1 MTDINGPDGQSRDPL
16 QGTVKP
22 AHEPSL
28 FPRLGF
34 GEWIVFAI
42 LAGVIAATNIYT
54 TLLIGWGDT
63 GSIVAVLA
71 AVLLLGLISKHKPSI
86 HTLNLG
92 QTMVSA
98 GGSVG
103 FAVASYAAVLIIR
116 PDFDPPAH
124 LLIPLFATM
133 GMLGAIIGSTV
144 RKRMVGYF
152 FPSGTACAVIQKSVT
167 EPVPEGRTSP
177 VLLLTIWGSIAA
189 LLTIPTKIALAARDA
204 MGNKIVENGET
215 VFEKHAIWYDQY
227 VGNWIHGV
235 RESVEAFTY
244 TASSAVGRMWER
256 IFSRDALYDLGV
268 GVDPLYYGIGI
279 VVGPRVGLGML
290 IGALSVPWLIVPGL
304 MVPGAPGELQVT
316 DSVGDWVKWIAI
328 AVMTLPTFATIV
340 FAYFFRTPPVIPA
353 GFTPG
358 RTAYKAPASRNFVYG
373 MVAVVCAG
381 AICYLAMEVF
391 KCPWWVAAPTIV
403 IAWPLCIVNGRV
415 TGDTDINPV
424 RLVAIV
430 LLSGFFWLI
439 TREAGLAGDE
449 AAIAMLGM
457 AVIGGTLAACAVD
470 MMQDYR
476 TGYLVDA
483 DPVHQTSV
491 QFVGTIVGAIVAI
504 PVLSMLV
511 GELGIG
517 EGSGLAAPGAQVW
530 AQMAE
535 AMAGGFDP
543 SSPLLWA
550 IGIVSVIGSVYA
562 FLTVW
567 PVTAPWMP
575 SLFGLGIGMLV
586 GVETSMG
593 IFLGGVL
600 KWLVTLWYKRGKT
613 GPEAKEAQQH
623 ASNDTMLAGASV
635 FAAGAVLSILLI
647 VVVQIM
653 KAGGLDWFR
662 IAGGH

>member
-1 MTDINGPDGQSRDPL
+1 MTDSDGQGVPSEMPE
-16 QGTVKP
+16 QGSVEP
-22 AHEPSL
+22 AHSPSL
-28 FPRLGF
+28 FPSLGF
-34 GEWIVFAI
+34 GEWLVFAL

-63 GSIVAVLA
+63 GSIIAVLA
-71 AVLLLGLISKHKPSI
+71 AVLLLGLISKHKPSV

-116 PDFDPPAH
+116 PEFNPPAH

-133 GMLGAIIGSTV
+133 GLLGAIVGSTV

-152 FPSGTACAVIQKSVT
+152 FPSGTACAVIQRSVT
-167 EPVPEGRTSP
+167 EPVPEGRTNP
-177 VLLLTIWGSIAA
+177 VTLLTIWGTLAA
-189 LLTIPTKIALAARDA
+189 ILTVPTKITLAAKDA
-204 MGNKIVENGET
+204 LGNKLVEDGET
-215 VFEKHAIWYDQY
+215 VFEGHAIWQDQV
-227 VGNWIHGV
+227 VGKWIHGA
-235 RESVEAFTY
+235 RETAEAFVY
-244 TASSAVGRMWER
+244 TATSAVGRMTER
-256 IFSRDALYDLGV
+256 IFSREASYDLGV

-290 IGALSVPWLIVPGL
+290 LGALSVPWLIAPGL
-304 MVPGAPGELQVT
+304 GGSSEVT
-316 DSVGDWVKWIAI
+316 DSVGDWVKWLAI
-328 AVMTLPTFATIV
+328 AVMTLPTFATIL
-340 FAYFFRTPPVIPA
+340 FAYFFRTPPVIPP

-358 RTAYKAPASRNFVYG
+358 RTAYRAPASRTFVYG
-373 MVAVVCAG
+373 MVGVVSAG
-381 AICYLAMEVF
+381 VICYLAMEVF

-403 IAWPLCIVNGRV
+403 IAWPLCVVNGRV

-504 PVLSMLV
+504 PMLDMLV

-530 AQMAE
+530 AEMAE
-535 AMAGGFDP
+535 AMSGGFDP
-543 SSPLLWA
+543 SNVLLWA
-550 IGIVSVIGSVYA
+550 IGIVSVLGSVYA

-567 PVTAPWMP
+567 PVTAGWMP
-575 SLFGLGIGMLV
+575 SLFGIGIGMLV

-600 KWLVTLWYKRGKT
+600 KWLVTLWYKRGKSGDAAAT
-613 GPEAKEAQQH
+613 AQQH
-623 ASNDTMLAGASV
+623 AGNDSMLAGASV

-647 VVVQIM
+647 VAVQILERM
-653 KAGGLDWFR
+653 GLDLFR
-662 IAGGH
+662 IAGH

>member
-1 MTDINGPDGQSRDPL
+1 MTDNGDQGGQPNDPL
-16 QGTVKP
+16 KGTVKP

-34 GEWIVFAI
+34 GEWLVFAI

-63 GSIVAVLA
+63 GSIIAVLA
-71 AVLLLGLISKHKPSI
+71 AVLLLGLISKKKPSI

-116 PDFDPPAH
+116 PEFDPPVQ

-133 GMLGAIIGSTV
+133 GLLGAIIGSTV

-177 VLLLTIWGSIAA
+177 VLLLGIWGGIAA
-189 LLTIPTKIALAARDA
+189 ILTIPTKIALAAKDA
-204 MGNKIVENGET
+204 LGNKIVENGKT
-215 VFEKHAIWYDQY
+215 VFESHAIWFDQN
-227 VGNWIHGV
+227 VGNWIHGA
-235 RESVEAFTY
+235 RETVEQFKY
-244 TASSAVGRMWER
+244 TASTALGRMVER
-256 IFSRDALYDLGV
+256 IFSKEATYDLGI
-268 GVDPLYYGIGI
+268 GVDPLFYGIGI
-279 VVGPRVGLGML
+279 VVGPKIGLGML

-304 MVPGAPGELQVT
+304 MVPGVPGELQVT
-316 DSVGDWVKWIAI
+316 DGIGDWVKWLAIAI
-328 AVMTLPTFATIV
+328 MTLPTFATIV

-358 RTAYKAPASRNFVYG
+358 RTAYKAPASRSFVYG
-373 MVAVVCAG
+373 MIAVISAG
-381 AICYLAMEVF
+381 VICYLAMEIF
-391 KCPWWVAAPTIV
+391 RCPWWVAAPTIV

-457 AVIGGTLAACAVD
+457 AVIGGTLASCAVD

-504 PVLSMLV
+504 PVLNMLV
-511 GELGIG
+511 GQMGIG
-517 EGSGLAAPGAQVW
+517 ENSGLPAPGAQVW
-530 AQMAE
+530 AEMART
-535 AMAGGFDP
+535 MSGGFDP

-550 IGIVSVIGSVYA
+550 IGIVSIVGSVYA

-567 PVTAPWMP
+567 PATAPWMP
-575 SLFGLGIGMLV
+575 SLFGIGIGMLV

-593 IFLGGVL
+593 IFLGGLL
-600 KWLVTLWYKRGKT
+600 KWLVTLWYKRGKS
-613 GPEAKEAQQH
+613 GPEAKEARQH
-623 ASNDTMLAGASV
+623 ASNDTMLAGASI
-635 FAAGAVLSILLI
+635 FAAAAVLSIVLI
-647 VVVQIM
+647 VVVQILS
-653 KAGGLDWFR
+653 ANGIDWFR

>member
-1 MTDINGPDGQSRDPL
+1 MTDSAGQGRQVEDPR

-22 AHEPSL
+22 PHEPSF
-28 FPRLGF
+28 FPRLEVGA
-34 GEWIVFAI
+34 WIVFAV
-42 LAGVIAATNIYT
+42 LAGLIAATNIYT
-54 TLLIGWGDT
+54 TLLIGWADT
-63 GSIVAVLA
+63 GSIIAVLA
-71 AVLLLGLISKHKPSI
+71 AVLLLGVFSRHKPSI

-103 FAVASYAAVLIIR
+103 FAVASYAAVRIIR
-116 PDFDPPAH
+116 PDFHPH
-124 LLIPLFATM
+124 WSLLIPLFATM
-133 GMLGAIIGSTV
+133 GLLGAIVGSTV
-144 RKRMVGYF
+144 RKRMVGHF
-152 FPSGTACAVIQKSVT
+152 FPSGTACAVIQRSVT
-167 EPVPEGRTSP
+167 EPVPEGRRSP
-177 VLLLTIWGSIAA
+177 VSLLVIWGSIAA
-189 LLTIPTKIALAARDA
+189 LLTIPTKIALAAKDA
-204 MGNKIVENGET
+204 LGHKLVENGKT
-215 VFEKHAIWYDQY
+215 VFESHSIWQDQ
-227 VGNWIHGV
+227 VIGNWILGA
-235 RESVEAFTY
+235 RKSVEAFTY
-244 TASSAVGRMWER
+244 NATTALGRMGER
-256 IFSRDALYDLGV
+256 IFSKEALYDLGI

-304 MVPGAPGELQVT
+304 SGNSPVT
-316 DSVGDWVKWIAI
+316 DPLGDWVKWLAI

-340 FAYFFRTPPVIPA
+340 FAYFFRTPPIVPA

-358 RTAYKAPASRNFVYG
+358 RTAYVAPAARSLVYG

-381 AICYLAMEVF
+381 LICYLAMAVF
-391 KCPWWVAAPTIV
+391 RCPWWVAAPTIV

-439 TREAGLAGDE
+439 TRQAGLAGDD

-457 AVIGGTLAACAVD
+457 AVIGGTLASCAVD

-504 PVLSMLV
+504 PLLDLLV
-511 GELGIG
+511 GQMGIG
-517 EGSGLAAPGAQVW
+517 ENSGLPAPGAQVW
-530 AQMAE
+530 AEMAKT
-535 AMAGGFDP
+535 MAGGFDP
-543 SSPLLWA
+543 SSHLLWA
-550 IGIVSVIGSVYA
+550 IAIVSVVGSLYA

-567 PVTAPWMP
+567 PKTAAWMP

-600 KWLVTLWYKRGKT
+600 KWLVTRWYKRGKT
-613 GPEAKEAQQH
+613 GAAALEAQEH

-635 FAAGAVLSILLI
+635 FAAGAILSILLI
-647 VVVQIM
+647 LVVQLM
-653 KAGGLDWFR
+653 KAGGLDGFR
-662 IAGGH
+662 IAGAH

>member
-1 MTDINGPDGQSRDPL
+1 MTESDGQGGQPDVPE
-16 QGTVKP
+16 QGSKQP
-22 AHEPSL
+22 AHAPSV
-28 FPRLGF
+28 FPSLGF
-34 GEWIVFAI
+34 GEWLVFAV

-63 GSIVAVLA
+63 GSIIAVLA
-71 AVLLLGLISKHKPSI
+71 AVLLLGLISKHKPSV

-116 PDFDPPAH
+116 PDFHPPTH

-133 GMLGAIIGSTV
+133 GLLGAIVGSTV

-167 EPVPEGRTSP
+167 EPVPKGRTSP
-177 VLLLTIWGSIAA
+177 VTLLTLWGGLAA
-189 LLTIPTKIALAARDA
+189 LLTVPTKIALALK
-204 MGNKIVENGET
+204 GPEGEKVLDEDGAT
-215 VFEKHAIWYDQY
+215 VFEDHAIWQDQNI
-227 VGNWIHGV
+227 GEWIHGV
-235 RESVEAFTY
+235 REQAAEFVH
-244 TASSAVGRMWER
+244 TAASAVGRMGER
-256 IFSRDALYDLGV
+256 IFSREALYDMGV

-279 VVGPRVGLGML
+279 VVGPRIGLGML
-290 IGALSVPWLIVPGL
+290 LGALAVPWLIIPGL
-304 MVPGAPGELQVT
+304 SGSSTVPDNP
-316 DSVGDWVKWIAI
+316 GDWVKWLAI

-340 FAYFFRTPPVIPA
+340 FAYLFRTPPVIPP

-358 RTAYKAPASRNFVYG
+358 VTAYTAPAKRSFVYG
-373 MVAVVCAG
+373 MVAVLSALG
-381 AICYLAMEVF
+381 IGWLAWEIFQVPF
-391 KCPWWVAAPTIV
+391 YVSGITIL
-403 IAWPLCIVNGRV
+403 IAWPLCVVNGRV

-439 TREAGLAGDE
+439 TDQAGLAGDE

-457 AVIGGTLAACAVD
+457 AVVGGTLAACAVD

-491 QFVGTIVGAIVAI
+491 QFVGTVVGAIVAI
-504 PVLSMLV
+504 PVLNMLV
-511 GELGIG
+511 ASEGIG
-517 EGSGLAAPGAQVW
+517 PGSGLTAPGAQVW
-530 AQMAE
+530 ATMAE

-543 SSPLLWA
+543 SSTLLWA
-550 IGIVSVIGSVYA
+550 IGIVSVVGSVYA

-567 PVTAPWMP
+567 PKTALWMP
-575 SLFGLGIGMLV
+575 SLFGIGIGMLV

-600 KWLVTLWYKRGKT
+600 KWVVTLWYKRGKS
-613 GPEAKEAQQH
+613 GDAAADAQQH
-623 ASNDTMLAGASV
+623 AGNDTMLAGASV

-653 KAGGLDWFR
+653 VAYDIDLFR
-662 IAGGH
+662 IAGH

>member
-1 MTDINGPDGQSRDPL
+1 MTKSDGQRGQPDDPL
-16 QGTVKP
+16 QGSVKP

-34 GEWIVFAI
+34 GEWLVFAI

-63 GSIVAVLA
+63 GSIIAVLA
-71 AVLLLGLISKHKPSI
+71 AVLLLGLISKHKPDI

-103 FAVASYAAVLIIR
+103 FAVASYAAVMIIR
-116 PDFDPPAH
+116 PDFRPPPH
-124 LLIPLFATM
+124 LLIPLFATL
-133 GMLGAIIGSTV
+133 GLLGAIIGSTV

-167 EPVPEGRTSP
+167 EPVPAGRVSP
-177 VLLLTIWGSIAA
+177 VLMLAIWGGIAA
-189 LLTIPTKIALAARDA
+189 ILTIPTKIALALKDA
-204 MGNKIVENGET
+204 AGNKVVVDGQT
-215 VFEKHAIWYDQY
+215 VFESHAIWQNQSI
-227 VGNWIHGV
+227 GNWIHGV
-235 RESVEAFTY
+235 RESAEAFVY
-244 TASSAVGRMWER
+244 TSTSAVGRMAER
-256 IFSRDALYDLGV
+256 IFSREATYDLGI

-279 VVGPRVGLGML
+279 VVGPKVGLGML
-290 IGALSVPWLIVPGL
+290 LGALSVPWLIVPGL
-304 MVPGAPGELQVT
+304 SGNSQVT
-316 DSVGDWVKWIAI
+316 DSPGDWVKWLAI
-328 AVMTLPTFATIV
+328 AVMTLPTFATIA
-340 FAYFFRTPPVIPA
+340 FAYFFRTPPVIPP

-358 RTAYKAPASRNFVYG
+358 RTAYEAPASRSFVYG
-373 MVAVVCAG
+373 MVAVVSAG
-381 AICYLAMEVF
+381 LICYLAMAIF
-391 KCPWWVAAPTIV
+391 NCPWWVAAPTIV
-403 IAWPLCIVNGRV
+403 IAWPLCVVNGRV

-491 QFVGTIVGAIVAI
+491 QFIGTIIGAIVAI
-504 PVLSMLV
+504 PVLNLLV

-530 AQMAE
+530 AEMAE
-535 AMAGGFDP
+535 AMSGGFDP
-543 SSPLLWA
+543 SNPLLWA
-550 IGIVSVIGSVYA
+550 IGIVSVLGSVYA

-567 PVTAPWMP
+567 PKTAPWMP
-575 SLFGLGIGMLV
+575 SLFGIGIGMLV

-600 KWLVTLWYKRGKT
+600 KWLVTLWYKRGKS
-613 GPEAKEAQQH
+613 GPAATEAKHH
-623 ASNDTMLAGASV
+623 AGNDTMLAGASV

-653 KAGGLDWFR
+653 KLSGIDWFR